1 MKKCFL
7 LLFSLFLITG
17 IKADEGMWMLP
28 LIEKLNIQKMQGL
41 GLTLTA
47 EEIYSDTDT
56 SLKDAVVIFGNGCT
70 GIMVSQQG
78 LVFTNHHCGYGAIQ
92 QVSSVEHN
100 YLKNGFAA
108 KDFAD
113 EIPCP
118 GLTVTFLV
126 KVEDVTE
133 KVLSQIPASL
143 TGKERVNKEE
153 EVLSNISKEEELGE
167 NMYAQVVPF
176 YSGNQYYLFVYEEF
190 EDVRLTFTP
199 SDAVGKFG
207 GDTDNWMWPRH
218 TGDFS
223 VFRVYASPDGKPA
236 EYAQENVPYNPKR
249 FAPVSTKGYKEGD
262 FTMIMGY
269 PGSTSRYQT
278 SWGIENRMK
287 SNNQARID
295 ARGVKQDIWQSYMY
309 ADEAINLAYASKYA
323 NSANYWKNSIGMNQA
338 IKKLNIIERKK
349 EEERAFGE
357 WIKKDNSRLNK
368 YKDVLQNLEDGYKKA
383 FPYGKTANYLS
394 ESLLRGTEI
403 PMMALRVSRILESG
417 RLTVDEILESAK
429 DFYKDYY
436 PEVDKA
442 TLTAMLET
450 YAKYADAD
458 AYPAVYNTI
467 QKKYKNDYGKYVDY
481 LFDKSVFTSYDKLKS
496 ALNNKKFAI
505 EKDPAVIFVNDVYD
519 TFLNIT
525 GDEYTKAAEKIADN
539 ERFYEAGLLEMA
551 AEQGKAMSPDANF
564 TLRLTYGT
572 IGGYSPADATEYDYY
587 STVKGILEKE
597 DPTNPEFIVP
607 QDVKRAILNENFG
620 NYTDD
625 LTGKMQ
631 VAFISNNDITGGNS
645 GSPVFNDKGEL
656 IGLAFDGNWEAM
668 SGDIVFEPQLQR
680 CINVDIRYVLFIM
693 DKVGGAERLINE
705 LLLK

>member
-1 MKKCFL
+1 MKKYFL

-17 IKADEGMWMLP
+17 IRADEGMWMLP
-28 LIEKLNIQKMQGL
+28 LIEKLNIREMQGL

-47 EEIYSDTDT
+47 EDIYSDTDT

-78 LVFTNHHCGYGAIQ
+78 LVFTNHHCGYDAIQ
-92 QVSSVEHN
+92 QVSSIEHN

-133 KVLSQIPASL
+133 KVLSQIPPDL
-143 TGKERVNKEE
+143 TGEERAEKERAVR
-153 EVLSNISKEEELGE
+153 SNMSKEEELGE
-167 NMYAQVVPF
+167 NMYARVVPF
-176 YSGNQYYLFVYEEF
+176 YSGNQYYLFVYETF

-207 GDTDNWMWPRH
+207 GDTDNWVWPRH

-236 EYAQENVPYNPKR
+236 GYAQENVPYSPKR
-249 FAPVSTKGYKEGD
+249 FAPVSTQGYKEGD
-262 FTMIMGY
+262 FAMIMGY

-287 SNNQARID
+287 TTNQARID
-295 ARGVKQDIWQSYMY
+295 VRGVKQDIWQSYMY
-309 ADEAINLAYASKYA
+309 ADEAVNLAYASKYA
-323 NSANYWKNSIGMNQA
+323 GSSNYWKNSIGMNQA
-338 IKKLNIIERKK
+338 IKKLHIIERKK
-349 EEERAFGE
+349 EEEKAFGE

-368 YKDVLQNLEDGYKKA
+368 YKDVLQNLEDGYKKV
-383 FPYGKTANYLS
+383 FPYGRTSGYLS
-394 ESLLRGTEI
+394 ESLLRGVEI
-403 PMMALRVSRILESG
+403 PMIAQRVSRMLG
-417 RLTVDEILESAK
+417 NGATVDEVLESTR

-436 PEVDKA
+436 PEVDRA
-442 TLTAMLET
+442 TFIAMLET

-458 AYPAVYNTI
+458 AYPATYNTI
-467 QKKYKNDYGKYVDY
+467 RTKYKNDYGKYVDY
-481 LFDKSVFTSYDKLKS
+481 LFDKSVFTSYDKLNA
-496 ALNNKKFAI
+496 ALNNKKFAV
-505 EKDPAVIFVNDVYD
+505 EKDPAVIFVNDVDNTYRY
-519 TFLNIT
+519 IR
-525 GDEYTKAAEKIADN
+525 GDEYTKAAEMIADN
-539 ERFYEAGLLEMA
+539 ERLYEAGLLEMG
-551 AEQGKAMSPDANF
+551 AEQGKAMYPDANF

-572 IGGYSPADATEYDYY
+572 VGGYSPADAAEYDYY

-597 DPTNPEFIVP
+597 DPSNPEFIVP
-607 QDVKRAILNENFG
+607 QDVKRAIVNKDFG
-620 NYTDD
+620 SYTDD
-625 LTGKMQ
+625 LTGKMH

-645 GSPVFNDKGEL
+645 GSPVFNNRGEL

-668 SGDIVFEPQLQR
+668 SGDIVFEPRLQR
-680 CINVDIRYVLFIM
+680 CINADIRYILFIM